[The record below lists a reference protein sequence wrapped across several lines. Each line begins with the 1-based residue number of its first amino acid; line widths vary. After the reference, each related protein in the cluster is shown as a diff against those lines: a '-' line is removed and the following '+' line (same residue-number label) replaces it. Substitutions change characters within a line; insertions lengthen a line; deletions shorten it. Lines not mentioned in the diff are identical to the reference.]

1 MRSILSKFPDG
12 RVGAG
17 LLLLRL
23 SAAISILATP
33 VLIEATARSWI
44 VTLLAVGLLI
54 GLWTRMAAVL
64 CLALLIVVLL
74 RSPTPTGVAAQVLEM
89 AAIMLSGAGAYSTD
103 AIMFGRRTI
112 VLGSGQD

>member
-1 MRSILSKFPDG
+1 MRSITSKFPDG

-23 SAAISILATP
+23 SAAISIVATP
-33 VLIEATARSWI
+33 VLTQSATRSWI

-54 GLWTRMAAVL
+54 GLWTRMAAAL
-64 CLALLIVVLL
+64 CVGLLIFFSL
-74 RSPTPTGVAAQVLEM
+74 RSATSTGAAAQVLQM
-89 AAIMLSGAGAYSTD
+89 AAIIVSGAGAYSAD

-112 VLGSGQD
+112 VLGSGED

>member
-1 MRSILSKFPDG
+1 MRSILSSFPDG
-12 RVGAG
+12 RVGTG
-17 LLLLRL
+17 LLLLRM
-23 SAAISILATP
+23 SAAISTIATP
-33 VLIEATARSWI
+33 VLTQSAARSWL

-64 CLALLIVVLL
+64 CIGLLTLFLL

-89 AAIMLSGAGAYSTD
+89 AAIMLSGAGAYSAD